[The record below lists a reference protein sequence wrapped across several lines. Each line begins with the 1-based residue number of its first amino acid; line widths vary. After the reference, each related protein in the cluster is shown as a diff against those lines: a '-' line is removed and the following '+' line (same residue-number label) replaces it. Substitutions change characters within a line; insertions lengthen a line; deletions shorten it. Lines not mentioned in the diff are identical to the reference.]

1 MRYLVT
7 GGAGFIGSHIVRR
20 LELERNAEVV
30 VLDNLSV
37 GSRRNV
43 PSNCRLVEGDI
54 NDAAALGRALEGV
67 AVVFHLAAFVSIRGS
82 FERPEADLRD
92 NCQGMLSVFRKAGEC
107 GVRRVVFASSM
118 GVYGEPKRLPVSEDD
133 PAAPVSP
140 YGLSKLRG
148 EMYGK
153 SLSAKYGYS
162 FIALRYFNTYGAGQ
176 TPSDYVGVLTSFIN
190 MALDSRP
197 LTIYGDGTQTR
208 DLVWVEDIAEASVLA
223 AQSKAEGIFNIGS
236 GTEVSINELARAV
249 QECISAA
256 AVHVAAPAGEI
267 RRMCADISRARGLL
281 GYSPSGKL
289 AEQLPSI
296 VDYWRR
302 KKTNA
307 VPARRPANV

>member
-20 LELERNAEVV
+20 LGIEPNAEVV

-37 GSRRNV
+37 GSRQNI
-43 PSNCRLVEGDI
+43 PSSCRLVEGDI
-54 NDAAALGRALEGV
+54 NDDDTLGRALDGV
-67 AVVFHLAAFVSIRGS
+67 EVVLHLAAFVSIRGS

-118 GVYGEPKRLPVSEDD
+118 GVYGEPERLPVAEED
-133 PAAPVSP
+133 PAAPASP

-153 SLSAKYGYS
+153 ALSAKYGYS

-176 TPSDYVGVLTSFIN
+176 TPSDYVGVLTAFIN
-190 MALDSRP
+190 MALDGRP
-197 LTIYGDGTQTR
+197 LTIYGDGEQTR
-208 DLVWVEDIAEASVLA
+208 DLVWVEDVAEASVLA
-223 AQSKAEGIFNIGS
+223 ARSEAEGTFNIGS
-236 GTEVSINELARAV
+236 GAEISINQVARMV
-249 QECISAA
+249 QECVGASAT
-256 AVHVAAPAGEI
+256 HVAAPPGEI
-267 RRMCADISRARGLL
+267 RRMCADISRALSLL
-281 GYSPSGKL
+281 GYNPRGAL

-302 KKTNA
+302 RKTSA
-307 VPARRPANV
+307 TLARQPANA